1 MYKSTFKL
9 IGMNS
14 KTKLLDQIDDFLSQN
29 PDISPTRFGIEA
41 ANDGKIVSKLKSG
54 KDVTLRKAD
63 AIYNY
68 IAENSQNHEHSAA

>member
-1 MYKSTFKL
+1 
-9 IGMNS
+9 MNS
-14 KTKLLDQIDDFLSQN
+14 KTKLLDKIDDFLSQN

-68 IAENSQNHEHSAA
+68 IAENSQNHGHSTA